1 MKALFII
8 PLFTAA
14 VIGVVAAGLAVA
26 GVRFSPADPLCAG
39 IIAAVT
45 GIVAMMPIILGR
57 PSDQALAFQ
66 FALFGTVM
74 HMLLALAL
82 GVTLMATNM
91 VQHDNRLGFWLV
103 GGYWVSL
110 FVTVGQL
117 RRLVL
122 AAPLAKAE
130 K

>member
-1 MKALFII
+1 
-8 PLFTAA
+8 
-14 VIGVVAAGLAVA
+14 V
-26 GVRFSPADPLCAG
+26 
-39 IIAAVT
+39 
-45 GIVAMMPIILGR
+45 PIILSR

-66 FALFGTVM
+66 FALAGTVL

-110 FVTVGQL
+110 FVTIGQL